1 MEIEWCSKLARVNL
15 EERRRNKKVELS
27 LPLDVKKLS
36 DFSKVEIESFDK
48 GNLTYENFKNRSTLT
63 EAVLITYN
71 RRRPGEIQAM
81 RYF

>member
-1 MEIEWCSKLARVNL
+1 M
-15 EERRRNKKVELS
+15 
-27 LPLDVKKLS
+27 KKLS
-36 DFSKVEIESFDK
+36 DYLKVEIESFDK